1 MDFLE
6 FLENNNLT
14 IWLSESP
21 SVLAYP
27 TVLAFH
33 TYGMAFMVG
42 TSTAIALLLLGI
54 ASSVP
59 LAPLR
64 KFFPVIWLGFA
75 FSATS
80 GALLLMIDA
89 RRFLTMPA
97 FYIKILAIVAAV
109 TMMRLL
115 RTRVFGDRGSVDTGP
130 VQGKHQV
137 LAGGVLFCWA
147 VAVGA
152 GRVTAYEPST
162 GWKTALAV
170 LILTAVFLAG
180 RYVAVRLWGAKT
192 SA

>member
-1 MDFLE
+1 MEFLE
-6 FLENNNLT
+6 FLENNSLAT
-14 IWLSESP
+14 WVAESP
-21 SVLAYP
+21 SIFAYP
-27 TVLAFH
+27 TLLAVH

-42 TSTAIALLLLGI
+42 TSTAIALRLLGC
-54 ASSVP
+54 AAGVP

-75 FSATS
+75 LSALS

-89 RRFLTMPA
+89 RLFLTMPA

-130 VQGKHQV
+130 LPRKHRV

-147 VAVGA
+147 VAIGA

-162 GWKTALAV
+162 GLKTALAV
-170 LILTAVFLAG
+170 LILTAVFFVG
-180 RYVAVRLWGAKT
+180 RYVALRIWGAKAT
-192 SA
+192 A